1 MNKKIVIGILAFVLV
16 GGSFGFISYN
26 VKVSILAEKPTE
38 YQKRKIL
45 SEGYQKRAEKVG
57 IDVDNVEILYP
68 ANQDKIMKN
77 FDNKT
82 ELNKEIDSAKDSENL
97 KENYEYFDIRM
108 DEGYRDNIQLMT
120 YGELLSLSDYID
132 FDPTIDEDR
141 EFFVSTEVYPDGIYI
156 SDRVSYNESVTAIRY
171 WDVETG
177 DFMGEMLMKTKQ
189 MKEVIQEQ

>member
-1 MNKKIVIGILAFVLV
+1 MNKKIIIGILAFILV

-26 VKVSILAEKPTE
+26 VNISAEKPTE

-57 IDVDNVEILYP
+57 IDVDNVEISYP

-77 FDNKT
+77 FDNNT
-82 ELNKEIDSAKDSENL
+82 ELNKEIDSVKDLEDL
-97 KENYEYFDIRM
+97 KENYECFDIRM

-132 FDPTIDEDR
+132 FDPAIDENR
-141 EFFVSTEVYPDGIYI
+141 EFLVSTEVYPDGIYI

-189 MKEVIQEQ
+189 MKEVIREQ

>member
-16 GGSFGFISYN
+16 GGSLGFISYN
-26 VKVSILAEKPTE
+26 VKVSISAEKPTE

-45 SEGYQKRAEKVG
+45 SEDYQKRAEKVG
-57 IDVDNVEILYP
+57 IDIDNVEISYP

-82 ELNKEIDSAKDSENL
+82 ELNKEIDSVKDLEDL

-141 EFFVSTEVYPDGIYI
+141 EFLVSTEVYPDGIYI